1 VLAVRILQPIK
12 KPWWYLSS
20 IQVGLAAAFGGA
32 ALAVV
37 LGGLMFPLGP
47 GGTVIDPRMP
57 FAFVG
62 AALTGPVGAIIV
74 GFLAGVGRIPVF
86 NIPFHVI
93 GEVIFFGLGY
103 KPIFKWAKGSLKKL
117 ILGFNGLTLLYY
129 YLWETTYWPFVV
141 AYFMTKNPTMVV
153 PLYFTY
159 LPGMTGEMIAAIAI
173 QSVILSVLPLKYR
186 RPQW

>member
-1 VLAVRILQPIK
+1 VTQEEAKK

-20 IQVGLAAAFGGA
+20 IQIGLAAAFGGA

-37 LGGLMFPLGP
+37 LGGLMIPVGP
-47 GGTVIDPRMP
+47 GGLVIDPRMP

-93 GEVIFFGLGY
+93 GEVVFFGIAY
-103 KPIFKWAKGSLKKL
+103 KYVYNWCKGELKKL
-117 ILGFNGLTLLYY
+117 ILGFTLLTLPYY
-129 YLWETTYWPFVV
+129 FLWETIYWPIVV
-141 AYFMTKNPTMVV
+141 AYFMTKSPEMVV

-159 LPGMTGEMIAAIAI
+159 LPGMMGEMVAAIAI
-173 QSVILSVLPLKYR
+173 QSVILSVLPAKYR